1 MQDYYSILGVSKN
14 ATADE
19 LKSAYRKLALKW
31 HPDRNKTSEATEK
44 FKTIN
49 QAYEVLSD
57 PKKKSAYDQVGH
69 EAFSRGGFGRAS
81 SGRGGQ
87 QYQSG
92 PFTYSYTS
100 SGGESPFEGFDL
112 GGTDPFE
119 IFEQFFGFGGRSSQ
133 SRQRRPAYQ
142 ITISFDEAVHGVT
155 KEVQIEGKQKTIKI
169 PAGIDTGMRIRF
181 SDFDLLI
188 SVARD
193 TRFKREGQDIHS
205 EIALSYPTA
214 VLGGA
219 VNVQGIDDTIKVKV
233 RPGTISGTAM
243 RLRGKGIVY
252 PNSHQRGDH
261 YIIFSITVPQR
272 VNSRQKKLLEEFE
285 REISS

>member
-1 MQDYYSILGVSKN
+1 MKDYYSILGVSRN

-19 LKSAYRKLALKW
+19 LKSAYRKLALQW
-31 HPDRNKTSEATEK
+31 HPDRNKTAEASEK

-57 PKKKSAYDQVGH
+57 TKKKNMYDQVGH
-69 EAFSRGGFGRAS
+69 EAFARGGYGRAS
-81 SGRGGQ
+81 GGGQ
-87 QYQSG
+87 QNYQGS
-92 PFTYSYTS
+92 PFTYTYTS
-100 SGGESPFEGFDL
+100 SGGSPFEGFDL

-155 KEVQIEGKQKTIKI
+155 KEVQIEGKQKSIKI
-169 PAGIDTGMRIRF
+169 PAGIDNGMRIRF

-188 SVARD
+188 SVAHD
-193 TRFKREGQDIHS
+193 TRFKREGQDIYS
-205 EIALSYPTA
+205 EVNISYATA
-214 VLGGA
+214 VMGG
-219 VNVQGIDDTIKVKV
+219 VISVPGIDDTIKVKV
-233 RPGTISGTAM
+233 RPGTASGTAM

-252 PNSHQRGDH
+252 PNSHQRGDQ
-261 YIIFSITVPQR
+261 YIVFTITVPSR
-272 VNSRQKKLLEEFE
+272 ISSRQKKLLEEFE
-285 REISS
+285 EEMM